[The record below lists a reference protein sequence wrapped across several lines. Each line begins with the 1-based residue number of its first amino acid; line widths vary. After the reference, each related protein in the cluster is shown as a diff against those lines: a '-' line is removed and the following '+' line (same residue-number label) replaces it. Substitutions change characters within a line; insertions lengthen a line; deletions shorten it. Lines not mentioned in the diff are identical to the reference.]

1 MKRIFLVDGDNNINT
16 GLHGIEMLPEE
27 DYVMIFHSRS
37 MEITKF
43 KKRVKDCS
51 AKVDFIE
58 SVRAGKNSVDF
69 QITTELG
76 FLSQYE
82 DLRYAYIISGDKGY
96 DAAIDYVKRRYSGRF
111 KELER
116 KESIFD
122 CFQMAF
128 ILRAKN
134 KQELNNAFI
143 REYGTA
149 QGDLVYAHLKTLF
162 GDVSR
167 EEVETKVI
175 EKVERA
181 EKKVIEVQQR
191 VQGKMGKAVA
201 AVKRE
206 AGGERVNARVNT
218 RAQRKNSFAKYEERR
233 VEKREEREEKKEAS
247 RWGATDQWEVPKQ
260 NMAEIQQTAKGE
272 EKEVPQMLGDYNI
285 PLRFGTVRTEEQN
298 QSFYKNKDLRKKK
311 PAQEAAAA
319 SAIKSVPEFTPE
331 TAEEK
336 RFQKHTDMAAGSDL
350 SRKKYG
356 GEYPNRRSYDSRDYD
371 KRCDRRKD
379 FQKDQR
385 EKDREERNHRDRRE
399 NSREDNSRGKVVPI
413 KGDINVKEN
422 VQAVKAASTVKAE
435 NEAKNEN
442 LAKAENAAKADPMR
456 QAQAKEAPHKTANP
470 SMKAA
475 SASATNPAQP
485 RKASGQSG
493 SGFFG
498 RWFGRKK

>member
-43 KKRVKDCS
+43 KKRVKGCS

-82 DLRYAYIISGDKGY
+82 DLQYAYIISGDKGY

-128 ILRAKN
+128 ILKAKN

-143 REYGTA
+143 KEYGTD
-149 QGDLVYAHLKTLF
+149 QGNLVYAHLKTLF

-181 EKKVIEVQQR
+181 EKKVIEVQQK

-218 RAQRKNSFAKYEERR
+218 RAQRKNSFVKYEERR
-233 VEKREEREEKKEAS
+233 EEKREAREEKKEAP
-247 RWGATDQWEVPKQ
+247 RWEVPNQWEAPKQ

-272 EKEVPQMLGDYNI
+272 EKEVRQMLGDYNI

-311 PAQEAAAA
+311 PAPEAAAA
-319 SAIKSVPEFTPE
+319 SAIKSASEFVPETV
-331 TAEEK
+331 EEK
-336 RFQKHTDMAAGSDL
+336 RFQKRTDAAVGSDL
-350 SRKKYG
+350 PRKKYG
-356 GEYPNRRSYDSRDYD
+356 GEYPNRRSYNSGGYD
-371 KRCDRRKD
+371 KRYDKRKD
-379 FQKDQR
+379 FQRDQR
-385 EKDREERNHRDRRE
+385 ERNSEERDCRDRRE
-399 NSREDNSRGKVVPI
+399 NSREDNYRGKVVPI

-422 VQAVKAASTVKAE
+422 VQAVKAE
-435 NEAKNEN
+435 NEVKNEN
-442 LAKAENAAKADPMR
+442 LAKAEKAAKAESMR
-456 QAQAKEAPHKTANP
+456 QAQAKEAPYKAANS

-475 SASATNPAQP
+475 SVSVPNPAQS

>member
-128 ILRAKN
+128 ILKAKN

-143 REYGTA
+143 REYGTN
-149 QGDLVYAHLKTLF
+149 QGNLVYAHLRTLF

-167 EEVETKVI
+167 EEAETKVI
-175 EKVERA
+175 EKVGRA

-191 VQGKMGKAVA
+191 VQSKMGKAVT

-206 AGGERVNARVNT
+206 SGGERVNSRVNT
-218 RAQRKNSFAKYEERR
+218 RAQRKNSFVKYEERR
-233 VEKREEREEKKEAS
+233 GETREAREEKKEAP
-247 RWGATDQWEVPKQ
+247 RWEAPNQWEAPKQ

-272 EKEVPQMLGDYNI
+272 EKEVRQMLGDYNI
-285 PLRFGTVRTEEQN
+285 PLRFGAVRTEEQN

-311 PAQEAAAA
+311 PAPATVAA
-319 SAIKSVPEFTPE
+319 SAVNSASEFTPE
-331 TAEEK
+331 AVGEK
-336 RFQKHTDMAAGSDL
+336 RFQKRADVAAGSDF
-350 SRKKYG
+350 SGKKYG
-356 GEYPNRRSYDSRDYD
+356 GGYPNRRSYNSGDYD
-371 KRCDRRKD
+371 KRYDKRKD
-379 FQKDQR
+379 FQRDQR
-385 EKDREERNHRDRRE
+385 ERNSEERDRRDRRE
-399 NSREDNSRGKVVPI
+399 NSREDNYRGKVVPI

-422 VQAVKAASTVKAE
+422 VQAVKAESAAKIE
-435 NEAKNEN
+435 NEVKNEN
-442 LAKAENAAKADPMR
+442 LAKGKSAAKAEPMR
-456 QAQAKEAPHKTANP
+456 QVQAKEAPHKAANS

-475 SASATNPAQP
+475 SVSAPNPAQS